1 MVQNSRI
8 QVMKEKVLEGSW
20 IIDAPLEDVYKII
33 SDFEKSP
40 EYFPLVAK
48 GMKVVSK
55 DGNNLKIEAVTNNNK
70 KDGSNRLNCYICGGV
85 FLTRLAL
92 L

>member
-1 MVQNSRI
+1 
-8 QVMKEKVLEGSW
+8 MKEKVLEGSW

-40 EYFPLVAK
+40 GYFPLVAK

-55 DGNNLKIEAVTNNNK
+55 DGNNLKIEAVTNNKKIRFEPSKLLYMWRSIFNK
-70 KDGSNRLNCYICGGV
+70 ISTIMML
-85 FLTRLAL
+85 
-92 L
+92 